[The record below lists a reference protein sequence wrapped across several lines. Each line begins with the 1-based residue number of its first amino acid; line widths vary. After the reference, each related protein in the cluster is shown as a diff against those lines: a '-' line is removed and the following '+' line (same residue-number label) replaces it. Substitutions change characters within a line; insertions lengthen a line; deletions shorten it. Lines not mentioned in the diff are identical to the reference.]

1 MAATGR
7 LKNVCVGNSPTTTT
21 TTTTTKINSPRM
33 HVATDIAQFLK
44 HWKELKV
51 V

>member
-1 MAATGR
+1 MTETGR

-21 TTTTTKINSPRM
+21 ITTTKIDSPRL

>member
-1 MAATGR
+1 MTETGR
-7 LKNVCVGNSPTTTT
+7 LKNVCVDNSPTTTT
-21 TTTTTKINSPRM
+21 TTKIDSPRL
-33 HVATDIAQFLK
+33 HVATDKAQFLK